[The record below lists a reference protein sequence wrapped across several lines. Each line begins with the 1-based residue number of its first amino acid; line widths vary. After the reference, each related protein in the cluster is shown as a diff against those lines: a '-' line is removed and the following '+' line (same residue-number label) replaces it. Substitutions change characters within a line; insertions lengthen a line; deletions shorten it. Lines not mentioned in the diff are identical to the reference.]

1 MNSIIINQVRHRQ
14 RVNLNLISE
23 SLIELDFIHEGI
35 SIGQSI
41 NLARDFSNMPP
52 NVLTPQTFAEDIV
65 YHFKNTNV
73 KK

>member
-1 MNSIIINQVRHRQ
+1 M
-14 RVNLNLISE
+14 NLNLISE

-52 NVLTPQTFAEDIV
+52 NVLTPINICRR
-65 YHFKNTNV
+65 YC
-73 KK
+73 